1 MSWWHSVTHA
11 VSSTVDTVAKTT
23 TDAANTVAKTTT
35 DAANTVAKTT
45 TDAANTVAKGATDAA
60 NAVADTATDAYN
72 ATADF
77 AESLVNDTTKA
88 VQHAEQVCE
97 KNAKEYASQGWDV
110 TTSEWKTC
118 QNAVTHAVTDGVEYV
133 EYAAEEAYKWADA
146 NACYLGL
153 NFALTTGCVMY
164 FTPKPDPADPG
175 TVNSTA
181 IAAGANLVINSSSVY
196 LLSSASSTNTVIS
209 SNSYVVGNT
218 TVNTTITPIS
228 FITGN
233 STVTATVNNTVI
245 AIGNSSVNT
254 TANSTNLKTS
264 TVEVTTNTGLTVG
277 NSSSAANGYTFLP
290 NGFKLNWGW
299 VSANSSDGNV
309 TFSSSYTTNCWSVTA
324 TSNTTTDTYQAA
336 VISVNS
342 SVAEIRTAN
351 ATSTNVLWIAIGT

>member
-1 MSWWHSVTHA
+1 MAKQTVALGSSPNDGTGDTLRDAMDKINDNFDELYSNLSFVGTSNIVFTTNTITVNTVVINTSA
-11 VSSTVDTVAKTT
+11 VFVGNSTV
-23 TDAANTVAKTTT
+23 NTVANSTVIRI
-35 DAANTVAKTT
+35 ANSSTS
-45 TDAANTVAKGATDAA
+45 ANLSSV
-60 NAVADTATDAYN
+60 
-72 ATADF
+72 
-77 AESLVNDTTKA
+77 SLTI
-88 VQHAEQVCE
+88 
-97 KNAKEYASQGWDV
+97 G
-110 TTSEWKTC
+110 TS
-118 QNAVTHAVTDGVEYV
+118 
-133 EYAAEEAYKWADA
+133 
-146 NACYLGL
+146 
-153 NFALTTGCVMY
+153 
-164 FTPKPDPADPG
+164 

-228 FITGN
+228 FRTGN

-245 AIGNSSVNT
+245 AVGNSSVNT

-299 VSANSSDGNV
+299 VSANSSDGNA
-309 TFSSSYTTNCWSVTA
+309 TFSSDYTTNCWSVTA